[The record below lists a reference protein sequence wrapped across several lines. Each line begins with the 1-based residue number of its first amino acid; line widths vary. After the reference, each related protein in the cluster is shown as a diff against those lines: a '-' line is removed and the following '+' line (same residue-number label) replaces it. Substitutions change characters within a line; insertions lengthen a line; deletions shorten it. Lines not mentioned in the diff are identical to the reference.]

1 MSQDQNLFSKIS
13 LSVLDLTSKKI
24 YRKSHTDSECLDCYF
39 KIGALKIKCG
49 FCDETKDCVRCGGTA
64 NEDMS
69 TECPQRILNAWELR
83 YLKEGLIDFK
93 EGKWEI
99 KGKKEDF
106 ETLSLSIPDGN
117 QSVILTMM
125 LHLSRLYRS
134 SSDPNLENAIESLHY
149 EVHANTLLWSLF
161 MSENIS
167 DNDEESAAGV
177 FWHEQEFPYAWNPD
191 F

>member
-117 QSVILTMM
+117 QSVILTT
-125 LHLSRLYRS
+125 LQEFFGPESRKRYRVSPLRS
-134 SSDPNLENAIESLHY
+134 SRKHSSLES
-149 EVHANTLLWSLF
+149 F
-161 MSENIS
+161 
-167 DNDEESAAGV
+167 
-177 FWHEQEFPYAWNPD
+177 HERKHLRQ
-191 F
+191 